1 MIRWGASVALQNEG
15 NVYID
20 CFNLGYPTWANCNY
34 GMTVFLKDAANL
46 EQFKCSLNAGI
57 ATISG
62 ALYFKLNI
70 KEDAFIEMSNNKE
83 YLFIDSFTPQIYLDG
98 GYNKSIWFN
107 KIVEN
112 HKNSFDLIHK
122 TWGIEKI
129 IGRERKVKVTLAKK
143 LKDLM

>member
-1 MIRWGASVALQNEG
+1 
-15 NVYID
+15 
-20 CFNLGYPTWANCNY
+20 
-34 GMTVFLKDAANL
+34 
-46 EQFKCSLNAGI
+46 
-57 ATISG
+57 
-62 ALYFKLNI
+62 
-70 KEDAFIEMSNNKE
+70 MSNNKE
-83 YLFIDSFTPQIYLDG
+83 YLFIDSFTPQIHLDG

-129 IGRERKVKVTLAKK
+129 IGPERKVKVTLAKK